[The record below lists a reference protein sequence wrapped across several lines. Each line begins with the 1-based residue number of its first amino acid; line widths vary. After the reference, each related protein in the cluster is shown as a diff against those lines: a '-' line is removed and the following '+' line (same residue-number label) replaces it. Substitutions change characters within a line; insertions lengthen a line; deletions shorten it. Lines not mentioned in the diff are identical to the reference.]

1 MFALSQEQY
10 KEYIKEVAARLQKEK
25 EYITKLDADTGDGD
39 HWLNMHIGFQK
50 LVEKLPE
57 WDGLSYAELFEK
69 IAMTL
74 MSAMGG
80 SSGILYGSAYLRASK
95 LRREAGLLKAER
107 SEARVSEAEWS
118 EARLPGAKLPDVKL
132 PEARVSKA
140 ERSEVRLPKAQ
151 ILDDGMLNEEGLDTM
166 LSGWSEAIAERGD
179 VRPGQKTML
188 DAVYPAAIAYHQA
201 RIEGKESAV
210 CLAEMTAAAKQGAE
224 STRKMEAVKGRAS
237 YREDKSVG
245 YLDPGAVTMALQIEC
260 LGNVI
265 MERGDVS

>member
-107 SEARVSEAEWS
+107 SE
-118 EARLPGAKLPDVKL
+118 
-132 PEARVSKA
+132 
-140 ERSEVRLPKAQ
+140 VRLPKAQ

-188 DAVYPAAIAYHQA
+188 DAVYPAAMAYHQA
-201 RIEGKESAV
+201 RIEGRESAV
-210 CLAEMTAAAKQGAE
+210 CLAEMIEAAKQGAE
-224 STRKMEAVKGRAS
+224 STREMEAVKGRAS